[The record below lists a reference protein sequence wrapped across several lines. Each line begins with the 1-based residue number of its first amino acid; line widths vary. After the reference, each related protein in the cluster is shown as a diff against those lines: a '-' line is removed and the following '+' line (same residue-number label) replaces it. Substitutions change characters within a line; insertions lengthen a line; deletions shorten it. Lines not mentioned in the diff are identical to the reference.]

1 MQELL
6 RNAGRQ
12 LEALLTPSSL
22 LQLAAIAVAILAAW
36 WFGRQVRNTD
46 RAKSALVQQGLQA
59 RVTEAVLIVSPHLAA
74 LVLVAAF
81 GGVLHALN
89 AQSRLVDLAITLAGL
104 MLLIRLAVYMV
115 RVSV

>member
-22 LQLAAIAVAILAAW
+22 LQLAAILVAVLLAL
-36 WFGRQVRNTD
+36 WFGRQVRNTE
-46 RAKSALVQQGLQA
+46 RAKAALVQRGFQA
-59 RVTEAVLIVSPHLAA
+59 RVTEALLIVSPHIAA

-81 GGVLHALN
+81 GGVLHATQG
-89 AQSRLVDLAITLAGL
+89 ARAAWSTSRSRSPG
-104 MLLIRLAVYMV
+104 
-115 RVSV
+115 